1 MSKNKVDKASMI
13 YIIAIIVLLVIG
25 LVVLIVSI
33 VLRKSP
39 EEQYAL
45 EKYNDP
51 DRIQVYEA
59 AMKEKIWPNGMIH
72 LKNNYGGKN
81 DLDDFYIILKSFGD
95 FTVDLSNDKI
105 ITKSN
110 SEEIMDT
117 LKYDFRVQNPEKVME
132 FYKGKNYK
140 NILTCSV
147 DGDTMDNQRDG
158 LVFNMTFDYND
169 GQDKVLYQVKILNRL
184 YSDKF
189 AEFTLI
195 GE

>member
-1 MSKNKVDKASMI
+1 
-13 YIIAIIVLLVIG
+13 
-25 LVVLIVSI
+25 
-33 VLRKSP
+33 
-39 EEQYAL
+39 
-45 EKYNDP
+45 
-51 DRIQVYEA
+51 
-59 AMKEKIWPNGMIH
+59 MIH